1 MRWLARDSRP
11 QTEVRRVLRKAQE
24 PQLAGESPH
33 TNAST
38 AKKTVSSKRTKGVRR
53 PHDVWPN
60 ARSLWGCESNPRVAT
75 MGQPA
80 LWSARPMQPPQWGR
94 SLCSSRCLLQICKD
108 LWSSLRIGRG
118 ELAEDNSVH
127 VTRAIRTHAFVDAL
141 PIVKRPR
148 FAGALALLC
157 YPLLALL
164 VLGKVPDARGVA
176 GLLDLGLRIDYV
188 SLRQSGSES
197 IDGAEIERFTRVARR
212 RRLRRVHTISR
223 DDAALSRLEAKGD
236 PSAALNVT
244 TNKFRFDSLPFPWPT
259 RCGDSLELRQARLFG
274 RGRVRWVLEL
284 YRTTTSCP
292 SLS

>member
-1 MRWLARDSRP
+1 M
-11 QTEVRRVLRKAQE
+11 
-24 PQLAGESPH
+24 AGERFEATDRSSQGAPE
-33 TNAST
+33 ST
-38 AKKTVSSKRTKGVRR
+38 RATTCWRVSAHQCLDRKKDSQLEAHERRATPARRMAKREG
-53 PHDVWPN
+53 
-60 ARSLWGCESNPRVAT
+60 LWGCESNPRVAT